1 MSYTYGEQ
9 IYHTLLADIQNS
21 YGVSALMGN
30 LVAESNLN
38 PKNLQ
43 NSYESSLGYTDE
55 TYTQAVDN
63 GTYTKN
69 QFVYDEAG
77 YGLAQWTYW
86 SRKQGMYEMKL
97 SMGVS
102 IGSVELACAFLL
114 HELKTTYTG
123 VYNSLK
129 NATNIRTPSD
139 VVLHDFENPAD
150 QSESVEIYRAS
161 LGTEIYNLYSG
172 SVAPDIPDPDIP
184 DNPDVPSVRRKR
196 KKFNFLLFNRKRFN
210 YYG

>member
-1 MSYTYGEQ
+1 MSYQYGQQ
-9 IYHTLLADIQNS
+9 IYNKLYADIQNH

-43 NSYESSLGYTDE
+43 NSYEDSLGYTDE
-55 TYTQAVDN
+55 SYTQAVDN

-86 SRKQGMYEMKL
+86 SRKQGMYEMKQ

-102 IGSVELACAFLL
+102 IGSVELACAYLL

-123 VYNSLK
+123 VYEALI
-129 NATNIRTPSD
+129 NATNIRTPSNI
-139 VVLHDFENPAD
+139 VLHDFENPA
-150 QSESVEIYRAS
+150 SEHQEVEDEIYRAS

-172 SVAPDIPDPDIP
+172 SVAPDEP